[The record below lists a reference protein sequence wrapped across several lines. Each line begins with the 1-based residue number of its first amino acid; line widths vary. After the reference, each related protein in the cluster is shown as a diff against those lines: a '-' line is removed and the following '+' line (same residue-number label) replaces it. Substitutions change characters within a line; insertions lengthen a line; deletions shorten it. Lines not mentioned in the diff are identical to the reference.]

1 MQADKIVV
9 RMPADF
15 VMAESLPGLMA
26 ELTSFIYKH
35 GDERTK
41 ARAMLCSIYL
51 EAIHDNFHKV
61 RMKGLA
67 RVPYYLVYC
76 RRRACQTAWSK
87 FYLLQAV
94 RRLPQ
99 PGRVPPALSCA
110 NAPALQVMP
119 LCRPC
124 CRPALAC

>member
-61 RMKGLA
+61 RLA
-67 RVPYYLVYC
+67 SIYIDMYAYKR
-76 RRRACQTAWSK
+76 
-87 FYLLQAV
+87 LLH
-94 RRLPQ
+94 
-99 PGRVPPALSCA
+99 GK
-110 NAPALQVMP
+110 
-119 LCRPC
+119 
-124 CRPALAC
+124 

>member
-1 MQADKIVV
+1 MTDAVCLMQADKIVV

-61 RMKGLA
+61 RLRGPSQHMCIYKC
-67 RVPYYLVYC
+67 LVHC
-76 RRRACQTAWSK
+76 R
-87 FYLLQAV
+87 
-94 RRLPQ
+94 
-99 PGRVPPALSCA
+99 
-110 NAPALQVMP
+110 
-119 LCRPC
+119 
-124 CRPALAC
+124 